1 MKTVRRKL
9 KSVPGFTLLEMSMV
23 ILVMLTLVSA
33 GLFTNRKMTS
43 WRLGREAGETLRT
56 VYSAQRLFLS
66 DNPTRTVTS
75 IVAADIIQY
84 LPSGAT
90 ALPTVKSLTGTT
102 LNIIVN
108 VTPPVVNAGSGT
120 TYDPSGSS
128 NDSLWDVG
136 E

>member
-1 MKTVRRKL
+1 MKSVRRTFQSL
-9 KSVPGFTLLEMSMV
+9 PGFTLLEMSMV

-66 DNPTRTVTS
+66 DNPTRTVAS
-75 IVAADIIQY
+75 IVAADIIPY

-90 ALPTVKSLTGTT
+90 ALPTVKSLTGTN
-102 LNIIVN
+102 LSIIVN
-108 VTPPVVNAGSGT
+108 VTPPVVNAGTGT

>member
-1 MKTVRRKL
+1 MKTVRRTIP
-9 KSVPGFTLLEMSMV
+9 SIPGFTLLEMSMV

-75 IVAADIIQY
+75 IVAADIIPY

-90 ALPTVKSLTGTT
+90 ALPTVKSLTGTN
-102 LNIIVN
+102 LSIIVN
-108 VTPPVVNAGSGT
+108 VTPPVVNAGTGT